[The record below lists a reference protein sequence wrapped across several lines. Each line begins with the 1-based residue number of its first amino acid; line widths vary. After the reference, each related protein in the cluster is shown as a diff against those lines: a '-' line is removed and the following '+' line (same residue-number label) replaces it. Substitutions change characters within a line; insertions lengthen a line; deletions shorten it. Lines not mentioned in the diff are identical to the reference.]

1 VRSGSWEHKL
11 VVCVCAGQDAAVA
24 PVQDEPQE
32 ASLAAEGAGGLATG
46 GSKWD
51 DASDDDGDVPR
62 TKRAKKAA
70 ALGTEQAS
78 KRPKIDVCGL
88 LLIGVSFAATV
99 TCHGG
104 FFCTDRHLGCC
115 RSALFFLV

>member
-1 VRSGSWEHKL
+1 
-11 VVCVCAGQDAAVA
+11 VA
-24 PVQDEPQE
+24 PVEDAPQE
-32 ASLAAEGAGGLATG
+32 PHLAAEWAVGLATG

-70 ALGTEQAS
+70 ALGSEQAS

-88 LLIGVSFAATV
+88 LLIGVTFAATV
-99 TCHGG
+99 
-104 FFCTDRHLGCC
+104 DL
-115 RSALFFLV
+115 SW